1 MGRAYSNDYRCQAV
15 LEAVKP
21 GLESRRRTR
30 TEVLK
35 PKEVQ
40 VDQSEKLVGT
50 GQIAVGVV
58 GAGGMG
64 GMHAENLHSRVADAR
79 LTAVA
84 DLDSARAGK
93 LAEMCD
99 SAAVFEDA
107 VELIRD
113 DSVEAVVIA
122 SPDPTHAPLV
132 LECLRNE
139 KPVLCEKPLADSAD
153 AALEVVEA
161 EVELGRK
168 LVQVG
173 FMRRY
178 DPQHVAVKEA
188 VGSGVV
194 GAPVVFKGWH
204 RNADVEPDIT
214 SEWVVIN
221 ATIHDIDSARWFIEE
236 EIEEVFVRGMNTASK
251 LGEDVWDLQL
261 IQFSTTGGRMGSI
274 ETNVVS
280 GYGYEVGVELVGE
293 QGVVRTP
300 PPAGAVVRRDRAASQ
315 RIEDDWRDRF
325 YAAYVIEMQRWV
337 GSLRDGQPTGPDAWD
352 GYASLVVADACIA
365 SLRSGVPQKVAK
377 LDVPALY
384 ASEGSGVIR

>member
-1 MGRAYSNDYRCQAV
+1 MGRAHSNDYRCQAV

-21 GLESRRRTR
+21 GLERRRRTR

-58 GAGGMG
+58 GTGGMG
-64 GMHAENLHSRVADAR
+64 GMHAENLHYRVADAR
-79 LTAVA
+79 LAGVA
-84 DLDSARAGK
+84 DVDTARAGK
-93 LAEMCD
+93 LAERCD

-153 AALEVVEA
+153 AALKVVEA
-161 EVELGRK
+161 EAELGRK

-178 DPQHVAVKEA
+178 DPQHVAAKEA
-188 VGSGVV
+188 VDSGSV

-204 RNADVEPDIT
+204 RNADLDPGID
-214 SEWVVIN
+214 SEWVIIN
-221 ATIHDIDSARWFIEE
+221 AMIHDIDSARWFIEE
-236 EIEEVFVRGMNTASK
+236 EIEEVYVRGKNTEAK
-251 LGEDVWDLQL
+251 LGEDVWDVQMV
-261 IQFSTTGGRMGSI
+261 QFSTTGGRMGSI

-280 GYGYEVGVELVGE
+280 NYGYEVGVEVVCERGIVG
-293 QGVVRTP
+293 TAL
-300 PPAGAVVRRDRAASQ
+300 PAGAIVRQDHAASK
-315 RIEDDWRDRF
+315 RITEGWYDRF
-325 YAAYVIEMQRWV
+325 RTAYVTEVQEWV
-337 GSLRDGQPTGPDAWD
+337 ESVSTGTPTGSDAWD

-365 SLRSGVPQKVAK
+365 SLRSGSPEKVAK
-377 LDVPALY
+377 LDSPALY
-384 ASEGSGVIR
+384 RGGVEVAR